1 MHPYAYWREWIRLN
15 NPNPA
20 YRYYLQFDGGE
31 LHVLQTEIFR
41 IPFCYPTPSWKIEIF
56 RVRGKRFIDWKI
68 SSVRNYYQDD
78 WIVSIGNR
86 WKTWARRQRILR
98 ETRAANTIRNFYYDH
113 VVRVLYNPHT
123 QAKGFLKL
131 LDSDLLTVE

>member
-1 MHPYAYWREWIRLN
+1 MRWE
-15 NPNPA
+15 
-20 YRYYLQFDGGE
+20 GGYE
-31 LHVLQTEIFR
+31 MSILCEE
-41 IPFCYPTPSWKIEIF
+41 WKIEGWYRIEI
-56 RVRGKRFIDWKI
+56 VRMRCWYPGYADVIMRSCW
-68 SSVRNYYQDD
+68 YQDD
-78 WIVSIGNR
+78 WIVSICRR
-86 WKTWARRQRILR
+86 WKAWARRQRILR